1 MPGENAHELTS
12 RVTDLKSELEDLEQK
27 ERMLDQQKFW
37 VEQSI
42 RNTTEDCSKYPF
54 CFGLFFYRRHSKEW
68 RNVCVY
74 WKCFTFPAL
83 TVKCKTEN
91 EMSDSIFSQI

>member
-54 CFGLFFYRRHSKEW
+54 CFVLFFTEDIAKSGEMYVFIG
-68 RNVCVY
+68 NVSL
-74 WKCFTFPAL
+74 FL
-83 TVKCKTEN
+83 L
-91 EMSDSIFSQI
+91 